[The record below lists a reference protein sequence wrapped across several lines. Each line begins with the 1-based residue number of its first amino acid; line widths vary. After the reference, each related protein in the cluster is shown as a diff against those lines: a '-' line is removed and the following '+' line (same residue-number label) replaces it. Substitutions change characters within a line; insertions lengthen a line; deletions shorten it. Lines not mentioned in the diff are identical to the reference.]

1 MVKRNRRGLSPV
13 VATVL
18 LIMIVIIIAIIIF
31 LWFRSLAKEAVT
43 KDLGFGEENI
53 ELVCDDVILDVD
65 YQKINGGKLT
75 ITNEGNVPIEKI
87 RLKLIKYATY
97 DTVEVDNTRIKPG
110 KTDTIGDSKVSFY
123 KYDRMVVIPVLRG
136 NSDSGLQNVAC
147 NERFGVEVY
156 IEND

>member
-1 MVKRNRRGLSPV
+1 MVKSNRRGLSPV

-53 ELVCDDVILDVD
+53 ELVCDDVVMDVR
-65 YQKINGGKLT
+65 YNNERLT
-75 ITNEGNVPIEKI
+75 IKNDGNVPIEKI
-87 RLKLIKYATY
+87 RLKLIRYAAY
-97 DTVEVDNTRIKPG
+97 DTVEVDGIRIKPG
-110 KTDTIGDSKVSFY
+110 KTDTIEKSEVSFS
-123 KYDRMVVIPVLRG
+123 KYDRTIVIPVLRG

-156 IEND
+156 IKDD

>member
-53 ELVCDDVILDVD
+53 ELVCDNVVMDVD
-65 YQKINGGKLT
+65 YSKNSKRLT

-156 IEND
+156 IEDD